1 MASGNVAELIA
12 DTLAQAGVRRI
23 FGVVGDSL
31 NGLTDALRKGRTI
44 DWIHVRHEEA
54 AALPPRAKRRSPA
67 NSRSA
72 PARAV
77 RATCI

>member
-31 NGLTDALRKGRTI
+31 NGLTDAQLAMSAATTAHGARPRGARKS
-44 DWIHVRHEEA
+44 A
-54 AALPPRAKRRSPA
+54 AAISRRRIRRICSGNA
-67 NSRSA
+67 AIFAS
-72 PARAV
+72 
-77 RATCI
+77 